1 MTYDD
6 LAGAVLCNLDDTL
19 ALLKI
24 RGDRLFH
31 QDIIALFKRRNG
43 VVDVLAVHGGN
54 DHDIG
59 KLILREHFLCA
70 REAKLILDAV
80 ELFRFLYL
88 FRVDIRHG
96 DDLHAVREKL
106 LHGSV
111 CAAAVAEAGD
121 GKCDGCFHGFYPL
134 FLS

>member
-1 MTYDD
+1 MAGEPGPQAERVAAVAQKIADELD
-6 LAGAVLCNLDDTL
+6 LPLEFEDE
-19 ALLKI
+19 
-24 RGDRLFH
+24 RLSS
-31 QDIIALFKRRNG
+31 QEA
-43 VVDVLAVHGGN
+43 
-54 DHDIG
+54 

-80 ELFRFLYL
+80 ELFRILYL